1 MQRLKD
7 QLRLTLQN
15 CGLTR
20 RQGNLITSVPE
31 QKLRRCTS
39 PALELINYHPIN
51 PEVGSYHKPDGK
63 NRVSLWHGLW
73 FDKTEVAVSLGLI
86 CVEALFM
93 LKAEK
98 ITQMRVKASY
108 ISALEDMRLLF
119 LFVLVMYWLH
129 YVRALSGEYACVN
142 RFGMECA
149 FMKIR

>member
-1 MQRLKD
+1 MQRFKD
-7 QLRLTLQN
+7 QLRLTLQS

-31 QKLRRCTS
+31 QELRRCTS
-39 PALELINYHPIN
+39 PTLELINYHPIN
-51 PEVGSYHKPDGK
+51 LQVGSYHKPDGE
-63 NRVSLWHGLW
+63 NRVSLWHVLW
-73 FDKTEVAVSLGLI
+73 FEKIDVAVISGVI

-98 ITQMRVKASY
+98 ITRIRVKASY
-108 ISALEDMRLLF
+108 ISALKGMRLLF

-129 YVRALSGEYACVN
+129 YVRAFSGEYACVN
-142 RFGMECA
+142 RFGMEYT